1 MKNEISCVVVPLMET
16 ILTLFYSILF
26 FPNCA
31 LQVICVNRKNIN
43 FISSF
48 LRVKYTCNY
57 SYIIIPSISMVFLKN
72 TNSISLNDGRY
83 NFFEENRM
91 ISYISY
97 ISRISQREQKIHTYV
112 KDCPFFNS
120 KQLIRSRKKL
130 VLGLYF
136 TTFVTKIIELCIRMK
151 NRRLLCPEFRQ
162 WLQVPES
169 TFRRTMKLRIV
180 QNF

>member
-57 SYIIIPSISMVFLKN
+57 SYIIIR
-72 TNSISLNDGRY
+72 TRRNSFYFDGIFKKY
-83 NFFEENRM
+83 KFHFFEWR
-91 ISYISY
+91 
-97 ISRISQREQKIHTYV
+97 KI
-112 KDCPFFNS
+112 
-120 KQLIRSRKKL
+120 
-130 VLGLYF
+130 
-136 TTFVTKIIELCIRMK
+136 
-151 NRRLLCPEFRQ
+151 
-162 WLQVPES
+162 
-169 TFRRTMKLRIV
+169 
-180 QNF
+180 

>member
-26 FPNCA
+26 FINCA

-57 SYIIIPSISMVFLKN
+57 SYIIIRTTRNSFYLVFLKN
-72 TNSISLNDGRY
+72 TNSISLNDGRC

-97 ISRISQREQKIHTYV
+97 ILRALEFLRENRRY
-112 KDCPFFNS
+112 
-120 KQLIRSRKKL
+120 
-130 VLGLYF
+130 
-136 TTFVTKIIELCIRMK
+136 IRM
-151 NRRLLCPEFRQ
+151 
-162 WLQVPES
+162 
-169 TFRRTMKLRIV
+169 
-180 QNF
+180 